1 MSSELIL
8 GAALVGAGVYIT
20 YLLRRVALTERVL
33 EGVITG
39 AIKVIPLDVVED
51 EDE

>member
-8 GAALVGAGVYIT
+8 AAALVGAGVYIT

-33 EGVITG
+33 EGVVTG
-39 AIKVIPLDVVED
+39 AIKVVPIDVLED
-51 EDE
+51 DDE

>member
-1 MSSELIL
+1 MSSEIL
-8 GAALVGAGVYIT
+8 LAGALVGAGVYIT

-39 AIKVIPLDVVED
+39 AIKVIPIDVAED
-51 EDE
+51 GDE

>member
-20 YLLRRVALTERVL
+20 YLLRQISMLEYAL
-33 EGVITG
+33 EGIITG
-39 AIKVIPLDVVED
+39 AIQVVTVDREED
-51 EDE
+51 DE